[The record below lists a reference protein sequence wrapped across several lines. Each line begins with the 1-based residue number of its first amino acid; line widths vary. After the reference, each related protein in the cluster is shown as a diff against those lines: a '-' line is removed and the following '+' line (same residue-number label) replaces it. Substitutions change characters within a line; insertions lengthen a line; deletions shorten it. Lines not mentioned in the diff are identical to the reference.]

1 MSKRSSDKKYY
12 DLEKIKY
19 EIVYELEDKSNKIFQ
34 KTIKGRYSKYW
45 NGPNIV
51 HASSFA
57 NQLAGKWDSYTCDCG
72 TSLNGRFV
80 KTVKV
85 LEKEEY
91 ILEADY
97 IVDSY
102 FFGLCKNES
111 TVYKV
116 LTKEEW
122 AILKPNY
129 K

>member
-51 HASSFA
+51 YASSFA

-102 FFGLCKNES
+102 FLDRKS
-111 TVYKV
+111 VV
-116 LTKEEW
+116 
-122 AILKPNY
+122 
-129 K
+129 